1 MKIAI
6 VGFGVEGKE
15 AHAYWTKLGYEAVIH
30 DADPKKEVP
39 AGARSVLG
47 ENYLDNLDKYDLVFR
62 SAGVKPWLIK
72 TTAPVT
78 TTMKEFFAKCPSRII
93 GVTGT
98 KGKGTTTTL
107 IARILGEAGWRTHVG
122 GNIGPSPLGF
132 LSRVRANHIVV
143 LELSSFQLM
152 DLDISPHIAVC
163 LMIASEHMD
172 WHRNL
177 REYVAAKGNIF
188 WHQHEDD
195 VAVYNANNEYSAE
208 IAQLSPGTRI
218 PFMKAPGA
226 QIKNGR
232 VVIDGTDICGADEV
246 GLIGPHNLQNICAAV
261 TATWGLVQQNPAPV
275 ARAVKGF
282 TGLEHRIEFVREV
295 GRVKY
300 YDDSFATTPETVM
313 AAMASFS
320 QPKVVILGGSEK
332 HAEYE
337 ELARAVVDGG
347 VRHAI
352 LVGVTAPKIL
362 AALDRAGYRK
372 AVMGPTRMVD
382 MVASARALA
391 QPGDVVLLSPGCAS
405 FDLFKNYKDR
415 GNQFKAAVEALRD

>member
-6 VGFGVEGKE
+6 VGYGVEGKE
-15 AHAYWTKLGYEAVIH
+15 AYTYWTKQGYTAIIH
-30 DADPKKEVP
+30 DANTAVELPP
-39 AGARSVLG
+39 GAKSVLG
-47 ENYLDNLDKYDLVFR
+47 PNYLEGLDNYDLVFR
-62 SAGVKPWLIK
+62 SAGVKPWLINTK
-72 TTAPVT
+72 APVT

-98 KGKGTTTTL
+98 KGKGTTVTL

-122 GNIGPSPLGF
+122 GNIGQSPLGF

-172 WHRNL
+172 WHLNL

-188 WHQHEDD
+188 WHQHPDD
-195 VAVYNANNEYSAE
+195 IAVYNPLNEYSTE

-218 PFMKAPGA
+218 PFMQPPGA
-226 QIKNGR
+226 VISHDR
-232 VVIDGTDICGADEV
+232 VTIEGIDICGVGEV
-246 GLIGPHNLQNICAAV
+246 GLIGPHNLQNVCAAI
-261 TATWGLVQQNPAPV
+261 TATWGLVKQNPAPV
-275 ARAVKGF
+275 KRAVTGF

-313 AAMASFS
+313 AAMASFD
-320 QPKVVILGGSEK
+320 QPKVIILGGSEK
-332 HAEYE
+332 NAEYDK
-337 ELARAVVDGG
+337 LARAVVDRG

-362 AALDRAGYRK
+362 AALDKVGYRK
-372 AVMGPTRMVD
+372 AVMGPSRMVD

-391 QPGDVVLLSPGCAS
+391 MPGDVVLLSPGCAS

-415 GNQFKAAVEALRD
+415 GNQFKAAVEALGE

>member
-6 VGFGVEGKE
+6 VGYGVEGKE
-15 AHAYWTKLGYEAVIH
+15 AYTYWTKQGYEATIH
-30 DADPKKEVP
+30 DAEPKTEVP
-39 AGARSVLG
+39 AGAKSVLG
-47 ENYLDNLDKYDLVFR
+47 ETYVDNLDEYDLVFR
-62 SAGVKPWLIK
+62 SAGIRPWLIRTK
-72 TTAPVT
+72 APIT

-98 KGKGTTTTL
+98 KGKGTTSTL
-107 IARILGEAGWRTHVG
+107 IARILGEAGWRTHLG

-152 DLDISPHIAVC
+152 DLDISPHIAVA
-163 LMIASEHMD
+163 LMITSEHMD

-188 WHQHEDD
+188 WHQHPGDI
-195 VAVYNANNEYSAE
+195 AVFNALNEYSME

-218 PFMKAPGA
+218 PFMKSPGA
-226 QIKNGR
+226 EVKGGR
-232 VVIDGTDICGADEV
+232 IVVGTTDICAVDEV
-246 GLIGPHNLQNICAAV
+246 GLIGPHNLQNICAAI
-261 TATWGLVQQNPAPV
+261 TATWGLINENPGPAV
-275 ARAVKGF
+275 RAVTAF

-313 AAMASFS
+313 AAIASFEA
-320 QPKVVILGGSEK
+320 PKIMILGGSEK
-332 HAEYE
+332 NAQYDQ
-337 ELARAVVDGG
+337 LAQAVVDGG

-362 AALDRAGYRK
+362 DSLDKAGYRK
-372 AVMGPTRMVD
+372 AVIGPSRMVD
-382 MVASARALA
+382 MVASARGLA
-391 QPGDVVLLSPGCAS
+391 HPGDVVLLSPGCAS

-415 GNQFKAAVEALRD
+415 GNQFKEAVEALRD